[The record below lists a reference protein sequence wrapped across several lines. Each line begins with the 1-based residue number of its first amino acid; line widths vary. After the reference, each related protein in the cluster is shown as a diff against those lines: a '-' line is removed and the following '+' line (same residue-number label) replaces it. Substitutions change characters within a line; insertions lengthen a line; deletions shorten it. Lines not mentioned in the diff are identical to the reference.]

1 MPRKNRKRLT
11 GLVRDIERAVEQ
23 ARTEAAKEIVV
34 TLQDRGPWWTGSFA
48 KSWVVS
54 TGPVMGGELDRD
66 PDPAWWDEKAIQA
79 ARTPREVRR
88 PDFST
93 VPIAQTLFVGNASKY
108 GLFATGYWGE
118 KIHHHQTMMN
128 TEGEKVTYAQHGNTR
143 KLTARIFPQPS
154 WYRIYLNSPQ
164 YLMRDINRAF
174 RSKKFVIRKTDRD
187 ISWKNTNYTGN
198 IGLSGGS
205 YKYSPKSYLDL

>member
-1 MPRKNRKRLT
+1 MPRKKTLNSLAQ
-11 GLVRDIERAVEQ
+11 DIERAVQQ
-23 ARTEAAKEIVV
+23 ARTDAAKEIVV

-66 PDPAWWDEKAIQA
+66 PDPAWWDEEAIQA
-79 ARTPREVRR
+79 ARRPREVKR
-88 PDFST
+88 PRFST
-93 VPIAQTLFVGNASKY
+93 VPIYQTLFIGNASKY

-118 KIHHHQTMMN
+118 KIHHHQTMLD
-128 TEGEKVTYAQHGNTR
+128 TEGKKVTYAQHGKISGR
-143 KLTARIFPQPS
+143 SLTARIFPQPS

-187 ISWKNTNYTGN
+187 VSWKNTNYTGN

-205 YKYSPKSYLDL
+205 YKYAPKSYLDL

>member
-1 MPRKNRKRLT
+1 MPRKKTLNSLAQ
-11 GLVRDIERAVEQ
+11 DIERAVQQ

-66 PDPAWWDEKAIQA
+66 PDPAWWDEEAIQA
-79 ARTPREVRR
+79 ARRPREVKR
-88 PDFST
+88 PRFST
-93 VPIAQTLFVGNASKY
+93 VPIYQTLFIGNASKY

-118 KIHHHQTMMN
+118 KIHHHQTMLD
-128 TEGEKVTYAQHGNTR
+128 TEGKKVTYAQHGKISGR
-143 KLTARIFPQPS
+143 SLTARIFPQPS

-187 ISWKNTNYTGN
+187 VSWKNTNYTGN

-205 YKYSPKSYLDL
+205 YKYAPKSYLDL